1 MSKLIAK
8 GLKKALKKT
17 LIIKGVSLNVKR
29 GEIVGLLGPN
39 GAGKTTSF
47 YLICGLLKPD
57 EGKVILN
64 NKDIT
69 NLPLHKKAKLGIGYL
84 PQESSVFRDLS
95 VEDNLYII
103 AEEYYNKYKQ
113 KEIVEDL
120 LEKFNI
126 EPIRKR
132 KGINLSGGE
141 RRRVEIARALIPKPK
156 FLFLDEPFAGVDPV
170 NVNDIKHLVEILAKE
185 NIGVII
191 TDHNVRETLSICHRA
206 YVLKD
211 GKILTEG
218 DTNHIISHP
227 EVKKFYLGED
237 FSLWNKNYVI
247 KI

>member
-211 GKILTEG
+211 GMILTEG
-218 DTNHIISHP
+218 DAKHIVSHP
-227 EVKKFYLGED
+227 EVKKSYLGED
-237 FSLWNKNYVI
+237 FKL
-247 KI
+247 

>member
-8 GLKKALKKT
+8 GLKKVLKKT

-211 GKILTEG
+211 GMILTEG
-218 DTNHIISHP
+218 DAKHIVSHP
-227 EVKKFYLGED
+227 EVKKSYLGED
-237 FSLWNKNYVI
+237 FKL
-247 KI
+247 

>member
-1 MSKLIAK
+1 MSILVANN
-8 GLKKALKKT
+8 LKKAFKKT
-17 LIIKGVSLNVKR
+17 LIIKGISLNIKR
-29 GEIVGLLGPN
+29 GEIIGLLGPN

-57 EGKVILN
+57 EGEVRLD

-69 NLPLHKKAKLGIGYL
+69 NLPLHKKARLGIGYL
-84 PQESSVFRDLS
+84 PQESSIFRDLS

-103 AEEYYNKYKQ
+103 AEQYYNKAKQ
-113 KEIVEDL
+113 REVVEEL

-141 RRRVEIARALIPKPK
+141 RRRVEIARALVPKPK

-170 NVNDIKHLVEILAKE
+170 NVNDIKHLVEFLAKE

-211 GKILTEG
+211 GMILTEG
-218 DTNHIISHP
+218 DAKHIVSHP
-227 EVKKFYLGED
+227 EVKKSYLGED
-237 FSLWNKNYVI
+237 FKL
-247 KI
+247 

>member
-1 MSKLIAK
+1 MSRLEAK
-8 GLKKALKKT
+8 NLKKSFKKN
-17 LIIKGVSLNVKR
+17 LIIKNVSLNVR
-29 GEIVGLLGPN
+29 MGEVVGLLGPN

-57 EGKVILN
+57 SGEVSLDN
-64 NKDIT
+64 EDIT
-69 NLPLHKKAKLGIGYL
+69 FLPLHKKARLGIGYL

-95 VEDNLYII
+95 VEENLLIV
-103 AEEYYNKYKQ
+103 AELYYAKNERMK
-113 KEIVEDL
+113 IVEDL

-141 RRRVEIARALIPKPK
+141 RRRVEIARALVKKPK

-170 NVNDIKHLVEILAKE
+170 NVNDIKNLVKLLSKE

-191 TDHNVRETLSICHRA
+191 TDHNVRETLSICDRA

-211 GKILTEG
+211 GMILTEG
-218 DTNHIISHP
+218 DADHIVNNK

-237 FSLWNKNYVI
+237 FKL
-247 KI
+247 

>member
-8 GLKKALKKT
+8 GLKKVLKKT

-237 FSLWNKNYVI
+237 FSLWNKNYII